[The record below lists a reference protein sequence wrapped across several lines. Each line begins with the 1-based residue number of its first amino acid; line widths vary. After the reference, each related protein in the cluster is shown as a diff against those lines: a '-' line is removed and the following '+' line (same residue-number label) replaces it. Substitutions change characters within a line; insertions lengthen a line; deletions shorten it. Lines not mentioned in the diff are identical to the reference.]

1 MPNTF
6 NTESQS
12 MIYVAHYNYDY
23 DESMSS
29 GRDLRA
35 ILENI
40 RDAFGVDA
48 EVTDSDFA
56 DEVDESY
63 AGGGWKG
70 FTIHALDPETGA
82 QQNITLDD
90 PDWVEA
96 QTRSDYGLQKLA
108 NYLAQPDVTM
118 RSARSIYRDVFLGD

>member
-1 MPNTF
+1 VPNTF

-82 QQNITLDD
+82 HLAIDLSKASKAVVSNHTM
-90 PDWVEA
+90 VEFQGRLEA
-96 QTRSDYGLQKLA
+96 SFEKIRRQHA
-108 NYLAQPDVTM
+108 A
-118 RSARSIYRDVFLGD
+118 